1 VFRAALFSIVVSL
14 ATGQDVALL
23 CRTWCD
29 AETAAATECHH
40 KDSSPTPNVAGDKD
54 CDPMMAVAVA
64 VKEDV
69 RRGDV
74 SPDGNPPILVRPYQ
88 LTHLTIEARR
98 GQEPWR
104 ESSLDTRPLS
114 TTLRI

>member
-29 AETAAATECHH
+29 AEAAVATECHH
-40 KDSSPTPNVAGDKD
+40 KDSPPTPNVAGDKG
-54 CDPMMAVAVA
+54 CDPMMAVA

-69 RRGDV
+69 RRGD
-74 SPDGNPPILVRPYQ
+74 SPPDGNHPILVRPYQ

-104 ESSLDTRPLS
+104 ESSLDTRPLPTS
-114 TTLRI
+114 LRI

>member
-1 VFRAALFSIVVSL
+1 MFRAALFSIVVSL

-40 KDSSPTPNVAGDKD
+40 KDSSPTPNVAGGKR
-54 CDPMMAVAVA
+54 CDPMMAVTVA
-64 VKEDV
+64 VTEDV
-69 RRGDV
+69 RRGV
-74 SPDGNPPILVRPYQ
+74 LSPDGNPPILVRPYQ
-88 LTHLTIEARR
+88 LSRLTIEARL

-104 ESSLDTRPLS
+104 ESPLDTSPLS
-114 TTLRI
+114 TALRI